1 VVARRNGRRARAQ
14 VLDARDPMGTRS
26 SLVEARMKDKTKC
39 HKHLIF
45 VLNKYAHAHALPLRL
60 GLLWR

>member
-1 VVARRNGRRARAQ
+1 
-14 VLDARDPMGTRS
+14 MGTRS

-45 VLNKYAHAHALPLRL
+45 VLNKYAHAHAHALPLRL

>member
-1 VVARRNGRRARAQ
+1 
-14 VLDARDPMGTRS
+14 VLDARDPIGTRS

-45 VLNKYAHAHALPLRL
+45 VLNKCATARAIGL
-60 GLLWR
+60 GGG